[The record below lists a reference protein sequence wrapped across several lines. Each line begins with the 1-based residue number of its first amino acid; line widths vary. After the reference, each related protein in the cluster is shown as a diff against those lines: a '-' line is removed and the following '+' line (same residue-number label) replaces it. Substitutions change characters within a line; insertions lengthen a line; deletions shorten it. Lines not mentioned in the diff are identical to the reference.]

1 MAATPFVYGV
11 VSAIGYALL
20 IICLVIEAF
29 AFLNCLTQKA
39 DAFAAIGTLSKGVWL
54 ALTFGAVVVTLVFSL
69 ISILGIIA
77 ISAAAIYLLDVRPAL
92 REASEGHGP
101 W

>member
-1 MAATPFVYGV
+1 MAAPFVGSV
-11 VSAIGYALL
+11 VTAINYTLV
-20 IICLVIEAF
+20 IICLAVEAF

-54 ALTFGAVVVTLVFSL
+54 ALTFGALAVTLLFGL

-77 ISAAAIYLLDVRPAL
+77 IAAAAIYLLDVRPAL